1 MHKLIFWFPLIVRL
15 AQSQW
20 EKELGKEVEN
30 LNPTEDGEA
39 SEEPHGA
46 ANQSKS
52 TNKGHLE

>member
-1 MHKLIFWFPLIVRL
+1 MHELIFWFPLIVRL

-20 EKELGKEVEN
+20 EKELHKEVEN
-30 LNPTEDGEA
+30 LDPTEDREP

-46 ANQSKS
+46 TDQSKS